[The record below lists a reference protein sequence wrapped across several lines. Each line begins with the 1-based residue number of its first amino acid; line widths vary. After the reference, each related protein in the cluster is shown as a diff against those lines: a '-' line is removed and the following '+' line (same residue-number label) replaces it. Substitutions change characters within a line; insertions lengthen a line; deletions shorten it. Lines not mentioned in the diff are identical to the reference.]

1 MPGAGM
7 GFASDPSLLPR
18 VQAYTRKNPGKKYFK
33 PELVAYDLQQE
44 HPEYLRKN
52 HKVFMGMVR
61 EALERIQLVAM
72 NEEKLG
78 EREREA
84 MDDVQEI
91 PHEPI
96 KKTIET
102 RKRKATSGKGS
113 NIAKEVVISDDSED
127 EHEIAA
133 KQYESLKPTNRAN
146 KSILNLYSSSAKK
159 PGTKTGY
166 GSSSHPQTPSAD
178 RNRNQTPNS
187 KKGGSSQQTQAL
199 PRGLGAVTDTVT
211 PRESHV
217 KFENI
222 GGADRQFLEVCRLAM
237 HLKRPKTF
245 STLGVDPPRGFI
257 VHGPP
262 GCGKTM
268 FAQAVAGELGVP
280 MLQLAATELVSG
292 VSGETEE
299 KIRRLFDTAKQNS
312 PCILILDDIDAI
324 APRRETAQR
333 EMERRVV
340 SQLCSSL
347 DELVLPPREKPLKD
361 QLTFGDDGSVAVLND
376 PTTSSTSSSSGVLVI
391 GTTSR
396 PDAVDGGLRR
406 AGRFEN
412 EISLGIPD
420 ETAREKILE
429 KICRVNLSDDVTL
442 KQIAKL
448 TPGYVGADL
457 QALIREAAKVAIDRV
472 FDTIVAKNDGHKKLT
487 VEQIKEELDRVLA
500 WLQGEDDPS
509 ALSELNGGLRISFE
523 DFERA
528 LSTIQPA
535 AKREGFATVPDV
547 SWDDIG
553 ALVEVRKQL
562 EWSILYPIKRAEDF
576 AALGIDSR
584 PQGILLCG
592 PPGCGKTLLAKAVA
606 NETGMNFISVKGP
619 ELLNMYVGESER
631 AVRTVFQRAR
641 DSQPCV
647 IFFDEIDALC
657 PKRSHGESSGGARL
671 VNQLLTEMDGVE
683 GRQKVFLI
691 GATNRPDIVDA
702 AILRPGRL
710 DKILFVDFPSV
721 EDRVDIL
728 RKSTKNGTRPLLSD
742 DIDFHEIAK
751 LPELS
756 GFTGADLAALIHES
770 SLLALQAKVLQN
782 DDSVKGVGM
791 KHFREAAARIRP
803 SVTEADR
810 KKYEH
815 MKKVYGLKQ
824 IDPSAS
830 I

>member
-1 MPGAGM
+1 MPPPS
-7 GFASDPSLLPR
+7 GFVHDPLLLPR
-18 VQAYTRKNPGKKYFK
+18 IQEHCRHFPGIKSFR
-33 PELVAYDLQQE
+33 PDTVAFDLQQKY
-44 HPEYLRKN
+44 PEYKRQKFKIL
-52 HKVFMGMVR
+52 VMMVR
-61 EALERIQLVAM
+61 VALEKIQIQQFGAEEENEVLET
-72 NEEKLG
+72 EEKETKIETGRG
-78 EREREA
+78 EIEDA

-91 PHEPI
+91 MQEPRR
-96 KKTIET
+96 IET
-102 RKRKATSGKGS
+102 RKRKAAPNISKKPP
-113 NIAKEVVISDDSED
+113 IAKEILVSSDDEND
-127 EHEIAA
+127 HEKEAQRVEA
-133 KQYESLKPTNRAN
+133 LKKNNRAN
-146 KSILNLYSSSAKK
+146 KSLLNLYSNST
-159 PGTKTGY
+159 PTPKTPVQQPKQSVRKAGP
-166 GSSSHPQTPSAD
+166 PQNGP
-178 RNRNQTPNS
+178 
-187 KKGGSSQQTQAL
+187 KEL
-199 PRGLGAVTDTVT
+199 PRGLGAVTDMNLV
-211 PRESHV
+211 PRESNV
-217 KFENI
+217 RFKDI
-222 GGADRQFLEVCRLAM
+222 GGCDKQFLEVCRLAM

-245 STLGVDPPRGFI
+245 NLLGVDPPRGFI

-262 GCGKTM
+262 GCGKTL
-268 FAQAVAGELGVP
+268 FAQAVAGELGIP
-280 MLQLAATELVSG
+280 MVQLAATELVSG

-299 KIRRLFDTAKQNS
+299 KIRRLFDSAKQHA

-361 QLTFGDDGSVAVLND
+361 QLKFGDDGNVSVEN
-376 PTTSSTSSSSGVLVI
+376 PEPCSSTPNGVLVI

-396 PDAVDGGLRR
+396 PEAVDGGLRR

-420 ETAREKILE
+420 ESARMKILE
-429 KICRVNLSDDVTL
+429 KICRVNLAEDVNL
-442 KQIAKL
+442 KQIARL

-472 FDTIVAKNDGHKKLT
+472 FDTIVAKNDGQKSLT
-487 VEQIKEELDRVLA
+487 VEQVNEELERVLA
-500 WLQGEDDPS
+500 WLQGEDDPTT
-509 ALSELNGGLRISFE
+509 LSELSGGLQISFE

-528 LSTIQPA
+528 LEKIQPA
-535 AKREGFATVPDV
+535 AKREGFATVPNV
-547 SWDDIG
+547 SWEDIG
-553 ALVEVRKQL
+553 ALGDVRKQL
-562 EWSILYPIKRAEDF
+562 EWSILYPIKRVDDF

-657 PKRSHGESSGGARL
+657 PKRSHNETSGGARL

-721 EDRVDIL
+721 EDRADIL
-728 RKSTKNGTRPLLSD
+728 RKSTKNGTRPMLD
-742 DIDFHEIAK
+742 KDVNFDEIAK
-751 LPELS
+751 LPELN
-756 GFTGADLAALIHES
+756 GFTGADLTALIHES
-770 SLLALQAKVLQN
+770 SLLALQARVLQN
-782 DDSVKGVGM
+782 DDSITGVNM
-791 KHFREAAARIRP
+791 SHFIEAASRIRP
-803 SVTEADR
+803 SVTESDR

-815 MKKVYGLKQ
+815 MKVVYGLKKVETK
-824 IDPSAS
+824 
-830 I
+830 